1 MKTNGHMS
9 KNGTRKEARA
19 RIGMERNGGRQRDM
33 GIDGG
38 IWG

>member
-1 MKTNGHMS
+1 MAQGE
-9 KNGTRKEARA
+9 EARA

-38 IWG
+38 IRE